1 MQGDMLALAQDELRL
16 VALRASGLLDP
27 EPDEACERAIRLAAI
42 ALSPAATTLLVL
54 DEAGEIVKAGRGSA
68 NVPVMHG
75 WRPFHRDVWLA
86 LGTATVVTVDVGWAA
101 AAIRSPQGDLLAA
114 LHVEG
119 PGQREW
125 SPEDIDAL
133 GDLAAFLE
141 NDLAGRVTLG
151 GQAAEQ
157 LLDAAQMLALLDSV
171 DAGVV
176 IEGDD
181 GRIRTVNDEFC
192 RLFGI
197 PAPAAVLLGVAAMD
211 AVEHAKSL
219 FPDPEIFL
227 ARIEAL
233 RKRGLGARRELLPL
247 KDGRSL
253 ERNMVPVMVGDR
265 MRGRAWV
272 YRDVSERE
280 QLRQRLREQTEAL
293 RAAALVDEST
303 GLYNH
308 RGLLTIGMEQIKL
321 ASRHGLGAL
330 LFFVDVRDLTAAS
343 GRLPDEALLRDVGE
357 LLVRAFRGSDLV
369 ARMGS
374 EAFVVLAIGLSDPE
388 TLLTRIRLRTEEFN
402 RARGEPA
409 RLSLGVGHL
418 LYEAGSDVPLEHML
432 AKADEFLQA
441 VRKG

>member
-1 MQGDMLALAQDELRL
+1 MQGDLLSIAQDHLRL
-16 VALRASGLLDP
+16 SALRASGLTDP
-27 EPDEACERAIRLAAI
+27 EPDDACDRVIRLAAI
-42 ALSPAATTLLVL
+42 ALSPAATTILVL
-54 DEAGEIVKAGRGSA
+54 DETGEIVKAGRGSA
-68 NVPVMHG
+68 GVAVMHG
-75 WRPFHRDVWLA
+75 WRPFRRAVWLS
-86 LGTATVVTVDVGWAA
+86 LGSATVVAVDTGWAA
-101 AAIRSPQGDLLAA
+101 AAIRSPQGELLAA

-119 PGQREW
+119 PGDREW
-125 SPEDIDAL
+125 TPDDIDAL

-141 NDLAGRVTLG
+141 NDLAGRVNVLG
-151 GQAAEQ
+151 HAAEQ

-176 IEGDD
+176 IEGED

-197 PAPAAVLLGVAAMD
+197 PAPAAVLLGVSAMD

-219 FPDPEIFL
+219 FPEPELFL

-233 RKRGLGARRELLPL
+233 RKKGLGARREILPL
-247 KDGRSL
+247 RDGRSL

-265 MRGRAWV
+265 LRGRAWV

-293 RAAALVDEST
+293 RAAALVDEGT

-321 ASRHGLGAL
+321 AARHGLGAL
-330 LFFVDVRDLTAAS
+330 LYFVDVRDLTAPTV
-343 GRLPDEALLRDVGE
+343 RLPDEALMREVGE

-374 EAFVVLAIGLSDPE
+374 EAFVVLAIGIADPD
-388 TLLTRIRLRTEEFN
+388 TLLSRIRLRTEEFN
-402 RARGEPA
+402 RAKGDPP

-418 LYEAGSDVPLEHML
+418 VYEAGSDVPLEHML